1 MSEKK
6 YLKRKIFKFN
16 EDDILEILSEYL
28 AEEHGFNLF
37 RSKIMLKGEANKDI
51 RMIAVIGDLEDE
63 EISKLNLDNIDV
75 EMDYNGSH

>member
-6 YLKRKIFKFN
+6 QSNRKIFKFN

-28 AEEHGFNLF
+28 AEEHGINLF

-63 EISKLNLDNIDV
+63 EISKLNLDDIDEV
-75 EMDYNGSH
+75 MDYNGSH